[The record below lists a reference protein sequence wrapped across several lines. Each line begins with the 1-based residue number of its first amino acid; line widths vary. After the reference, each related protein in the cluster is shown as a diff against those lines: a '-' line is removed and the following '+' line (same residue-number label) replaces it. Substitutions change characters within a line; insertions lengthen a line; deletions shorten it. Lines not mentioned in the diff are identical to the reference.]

1 MISSSKKTEQ
11 ELYNKIKQQ
20 EEKIRD
26 YELLDKILRQVNTEI
41 HVEDTLKLII
51 KETLQLCGADQ
62 ASIMLIDSDRIPEP
76 LTLMRQGHSGDRTL
90 DHFLNSLLTGWVM
103 HHQTSLLSNDL
114 AKIVGKNRIK
124 VKYREI
130 LSVLSV
136 PLIEEGKIC
145 GVINLISEN
154 KDRLFGQRE
163 QHLMTILASQ
173 CAIIIRHARM
183 HDDLFAETRR
193 LKEEAQKKH
202 ERHGIIGHSP
212 RMQTV
217 FTLLDSVLPTDVRV
231 LIEGESGTGK
241 ERIARAIHFS
251 GPRKDAPFVAIDC
264 GALPVNLLE
273 SELFG
278 YVKGAFTGANQDRRG
293 LFEEAHGGSLFLDE
307 IGNMPLEVQAKF
319 LRAIQEGEIR
329 PLGSGKVK
337 KVNVRIIAAASKNLQ
352 EEIKHG
358 KFRQDLFYRLNVV
371 SIALPP
377 LRERIEDI
385 IILADHF
392 LKQMKG
398 KYEKRIEGFDV
409 ATIRALESYSWPGNI
424 RELENAIERAVVL
437 CKTDHLE
444 KNDFTLQEFAP
455 GKTGDTVAGFEPL
468 PWEEALFNM
477 KRKYIKQ
484 VLQYTGGLKKK
495 AAEILHLQ
503 PTYLSRLLKNLNLQN
518 KEN

>member
-145 GVINLISEN
+145 G
-154 KDRLFGQRE
+154 
-163 QHLMTILASQ
+163 
-173 CAIIIRHARM
+173 
-183 HDDLFAETRR
+183 
-193 LKEEAQKKH
+193 KEDAQKKH

-398 KYEKRIEGFDV
+398 KYEKRIEGFDA